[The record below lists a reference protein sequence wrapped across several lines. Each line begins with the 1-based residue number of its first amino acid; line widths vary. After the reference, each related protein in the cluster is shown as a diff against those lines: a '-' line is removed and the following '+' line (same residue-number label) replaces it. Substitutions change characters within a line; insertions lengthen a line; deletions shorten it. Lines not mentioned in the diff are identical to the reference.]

1 MGYYGY
7 ESYRLPAYGGSCGC
21 SSYGEYDPR
30 PEESDDDGPYAA
42 GASATFS
49 KSAVIFEDC
58 YENAPGVWVERQ
70 STQAELNCVAHGG
83 PNGGHVRF
91 EISSGAGKVELVSG
105 HVLPVEQDVGPGMK
119 LDFTTVY
126 EGKLASASAND
137 IVVTTT
143 FTENMPGAEAV
154 SSQSKLTS
162 VKVELVTVYEAPEN
176 TCSNRHEYG
185 VGEKVKFTVSPS
197 LSGMTMQ
204 VVKADAADAMTAY
217 DTFAGELSVPAGGEH
232 VYTCPAAGTTPSI
245 TISYAD
251 VEHHP
256 LMTVVEPQLVVTTN
270 ATGIGSFWPG
280 DVVMGTLRTVNCIG
294 PMTVSF
300 QGVKVFEVPCTNAIP
315 PIGYFNSTNYTGHL
329 MHTANAGAG
338 VVHRIGDGNYWAVDE
353 AGRSD
358 PYLNW
363 FEGQLTWKIPIGW
376 KRLTSDYDNS
386 AFADVVD
393 YASHLNSNS
402 RPLLI
407 GNREDFYIQVFTIS
421 EHGTSSVEK
430 FGHRLTRSRWSIWGE
445 LTNIQ

>member
-1 MGYYGY
+1 
-7 ESYRLPAYGGSCGC
+7 
-21 SSYGEYDPR
+21 
-30 PEESDDDGPYAA
+30 
-42 GASATFS
+42 
-49 KSAVIFEDC
+49 
-58 YENAPGVWVERQ
+58 
-70 STQAELNCVAHGG
+70 VAHGG

-91 EISSGAGKVELVSG
+91 EILGEDKLERVSG
-105 HVLPVEQDVGPGMK
+105 HVLPVEQDISPGKK
-119 LDFTTVY
+119 LDFTIVY
-126 EGKLASASAND
+126 KGQLPSSTADD
-137 IVVTTT
+137 IIVTTT
-143 FTENMPGAEAV
+143 FTENIQGATPS
-154 SSQSKLTS
+154 SSQSKITS
-162 VKVELVTVYEAPEN
+162 VKVELEAVYVAPEN
-176 TCSNRHEYG
+176 TNQLRHEYG

-197 LSGMTMQ
+197 LSGMTMR
-204 VVKADAADAMTAY
+204 VVKTDAADTMTAY

-256 LMTVVEPQLVVTTN
+256 SMTVVEPQLVVTTN
-270 ATGIGSFWPG
+270 ASGIGSFWPG
-280 DVVMGTLRTVNCIG
+280 DVVMGTLRTENCIG

-338 VVHRIGDGNYWAVDE
+338 VVHRIGDGNYWTVDE